1 MVFFFQRKV
10 LNKRID
16 DDDTQ
21 ICAIDLLALAGKLLQ
36 ESESSSASSN
46 AFEGNNHD
54 NFGKEIKQELD
65 DQCKPIKS
73 ESSDQGNS
81 VSRPTYDNSTEK
93 CVVNS
98 FSFPDNDGVMERTPM
113 SDYKKIHGLTAVGC
127 ENKDANCDFYVKS
140 GGITRETGDVN
151 VNTGFGQGEATN
163 RLGDGGL
170 ITDTCNLEDAT
181 ALRVQF
187 PKSVHVGGDLK
198 SASGGDMTANGSF
211 ARHGNHTNLGR
222 RDDDE
227 KFYSYHKLSN
237 KFKSYRSP
245 TIRRIRKSLSSKYWK
260 QVPKDFG
267 HSRAGK
273 YSQSASLIFE
283 HFFILFCDS
292 PCSYFDHQCLDVGA
306 KTLYRKRKSCYGY
319 NAWQR
324 DIIYK
329 RRRSPDRSSVVTSD
343 GGLSSGSV
351 SKLPEKGDTGGYCS
365 LFETLQLSYLSCC
378 SPHSKGSH
386 CT

>member
-1 MVFFFQRKV
+1 M
-10 LNKRID
+10 
-16 DDDTQ
+16 
-21 ICAIDLLALAGKLLQ
+21 AGKLLQ

-46 AFEGNNHD
+46 AFEGNNR
-54 NFGKEIKQELD
+54 NSFGKEIKQEQE

-81 VSRPTYDNSTEK
+81 VSRPTTYENSTEK

-98 FSFPDNDGVMERTPM
+98 FSFPDNDHNLEQTPM

-127 ENKDANCDFYVKS
+127 ENIKGNCDFYVKS
-140 GGITRETGDVN
+140 EDITGETGDVN
-151 VNTGFGQGEATN
+151 VNTGFEQGEETD

-170 ITDTCNLEDAT
+170 ITDTSNLADAT
-181 ALRVQF
+181 ALGVQF
-187 PKSVHVGGDLK
+187 PKSVHVVGDLK
-198 SASGGDMTANGSF
+198 SPSSMDMMTPNGSF

-227 KFYSYHKLSN
+227 KFYSYQKLSN

-273 YSQSASLIFE
+273 YHSL
-283 HFFILFCDS
+283 L
-292 PCSYFDHQCLDVGA
+292 
-306 KTLYRKRKSCYGY
+306 
-319 NAWQR
+319 
-324 DIIYK
+324 
-329 RRRSPDRSSVVTSD
+329 
-343 GGLSSGSV
+343 
-351 SKLPEKGDTGGYCS
+351 
-365 LFETLQLSYLSCC
+365 YLSLNIYLLFVIF
-378 SPHSKGSH
+378 PVL
-386 CT
+386 TLIMNI